1 MKLSDLVSDKELLKE
16 AIEVFGKNLV
26 HEVLEVVYLADADGA
41 YSTFQDMGMD
51 NHAECVEML
60 FFG

>member
-1 MKLSDLVSDKELLKE
+1 MKLSDLVSDEELLKE

-51 NHAECVEML
+51 DHAECVEML

>member
-1 MKLSDLVSDKELLKE
+1 MKISDLVSDKELLKE
-16 AIEVFGKNLV
+16 AIEIFGKNLV
-26 HEVLEVVYLADADGA
+26 HEVLEVVYLDDADGA

-51 NHAECVEML
+51 DHAECVEML

>member
-1 MKLSDLVSDKELLKE
+1 MKLSDLVSDKELFKE

-51 NHAECVEML
+51 DHAECVEML

>member
-1 MKLSDLVSDKELLKE
+1 MKLSDLVSDKDLLNE
-16 AIEVFGKNLV
+16 AVEVFGKSLV

>member
-16 AIEVFGKNLV
+16 AIEVFGRMTV
-26 HEVLEVVYLADADGA
+26 IETLEVVYVSDADGA

-51 NHAECVEML
+51 DHAECVEML

>member
-16 AIEVFGKNLV
+16 AIEIFGKNLV

-41 YSTFQDMGMD
+41 YTTFQDMGMD
-51 NHAECVEML
+51 DHAECVEML